1 MGYDPYQSGSGMD
14 PAYEEEEEEEDGSR
28 NGRGGGNVLPIW
40 GNQRTM
46 NMNPLILTNV
56 TNSPYFKVNLFEI
69 KTYHEVVD
77 QIYYKV
83 THLEPWEKGSRKT
96 SGQTGMCGG
105 VRGVGAGGIVS
116 SAYCLLYKLFTLK
129 LTRKQ
134 VTGLINHADSPYIR
148 GLGFMYIRYTQPPQ
162 DLLSWFEDYLDD
174 EEVIDV
180 KAGGGKEI
188 TMGEMVKQF
197 LTRLDWFDTRWPR
210 VPVPVQKE
218 IDDTMEQ
225 IKKYMIGIE
234 DTREAEANEDYR
246 NEQQSDHR
254 HSNSR
259 DRHSRDRSDT
269 SGRDRRDRETER
281 RDRDHYRRD
290 REKDRDDRR
299 DRDRDRDRGET
310 RRDRDHDRHKE
321 RKDRKDKSRRSKSRE
336 RSRPKRSRSRERD
349 QDRGG
354 RNDYEYDLKKF
365 SEHRKKEKKHKRSRS
380 RSRER
385 KH

>member
-1 MGYDPYQSGSGMD
+1 MNSMGYDPYQSGSGMD
-14 PAYEEEEEEEDGSR
+14 PVYEEEEEEEIEAR
-28 NGRGGGNVLPIW
+28 NGRGGNVLPIW

-134 VTGLINHADSPYIR
+134 VNGLINHADSPYIR

-188 TMGEMVKQF
+188 SIGEMVKQF

-210 VPVPVQKE
+210 IPVPVQKE

-234 DTREAEANEDYR
+234 DTREANEDYR
-246 NEQQSDHR
+246 NEHQRDHR
-254 HSNSR
+254 HSR

-269 SGRDRRDRETER
+269 SGRDRRDRESER
-281 RDRDHYRRD
+281 RDRDHNRRD
-290 REKDRDDRR
+290 RERDRDERRDR

-310 RRDRDHDRHKE
+310 RRDRDHDRHKD
-321 RKDRKDKSRRSKSRE
+321 RKDRKEKSRRSRSRE
-336 RSRPKRSRSRERD
+336 RRRSRSRERD
-349 QDRGG
+349 NDRGG

-365 SEHRKKEKKHKRSRS
+365 SEHRKKEKRHRRSRS

>member
-14 PAYEEEEEEEDGSR
+14 PVYEEEEEEEEIEAR
-28 NGRGGGNVLPIW
+28 NGRGGNVLPIW

-134 VTGLINHADSPYIR
+134 VNGLIDHADSPYIR

-188 TMGEMVKQF
+188 SIGEMVKQF

-210 VPVPVQKE
+210 IPVPVQKE

-234 DTREAEANEDYR
+234 DTREANEDYR
-246 NEQQSDHR
+246 NEHQRDHR
-254 HSNSR
+254 HSR

-269 SGRDRRDRETER
+269 SGRDRRDRESER
-281 RDRDHYRRD
+281 RDRDHNRRD
-290 REKDRDDRR
+290 RERDRDERRDR

-310 RRDRDHDRHKE
+310 RRDRDHDRHKD
-321 RKDRKDKSRRSKSRE
+321 RKDRKEKSRRSRSRE
-336 RSRPKRSRSRERD
+336 RRRSRSRERD
-349 QDRGG
+349 NDRGG

-365 SEHRKKEKKHKRSRS
+365 SEHRKKEKRHRRSRS